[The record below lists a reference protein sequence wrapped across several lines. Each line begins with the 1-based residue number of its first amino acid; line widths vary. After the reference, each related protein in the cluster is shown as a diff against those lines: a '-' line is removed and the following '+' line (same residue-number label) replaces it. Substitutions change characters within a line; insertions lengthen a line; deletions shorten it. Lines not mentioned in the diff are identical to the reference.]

1 MNNINKM
8 HEIIGKQYMEL
19 REANEARDFWFNAY
33 TDVQGKVKEAET
45 ENVKLK
51 AELDQLKA
59 EHEALLDSMLELK
72 PEQTVVHTKDLDF
85 GKVEEA

>member
-8 HEIIGKQYMEL
+8 HEVIGKQYMEL

-45 ENVKLK
+45 ENVKLR
-51 AELDQLKA
+51 AELENVKANLEQLRDNLA
-59 EHEALLDSMLELK
+59 EA
-72 PEQTVVHTKDLDF
+72 
-85 GKVEEA
+85 GKEEAV